1 MQETIV
7 RIERAT
13 AKNKKYSAIV
23 KNKSTGKTRKINFGS
38 STNMQYKDS
47 TPLKAFASKNHL
59 DKKRRKNYF
68 MRFSGVPTKTE
79 AVKKEKASGK
89 YTPKLLSHLLLWVVA
104 SLISLSLNTTAS
116 SIV

>member
-68 MRFSGVPTKTE
+68 MRFSGVPTKAE

-89 YTPKLLSHLLLWVVA
+89 YTPKLLSHLLLW
-104 SLISLSLNTTAS
+104 
-116 SIV
+116 